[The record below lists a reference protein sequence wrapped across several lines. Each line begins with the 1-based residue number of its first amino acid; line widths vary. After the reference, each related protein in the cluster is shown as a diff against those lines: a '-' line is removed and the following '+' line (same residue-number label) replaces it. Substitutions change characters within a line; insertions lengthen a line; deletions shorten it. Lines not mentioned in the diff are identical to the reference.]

1 MKKII
6 SFFAASALA
15 LGLIGCSGDLHEN
28 DILPLALV
36 GMTADAGNHVIPM
49 TLDKPDGSEQSLKI
63 TLKDGFEL
71 TGANG
76 TKYQIKDDP
85 KDSWRAAGESITSLH
100 FKVIPGVNVK
110 ADGTPDWTMDFAS
123 LNKEDPQYITAG
135 EDYQKVGKRGDANVS
150 GDPKHLI
157 FDGCIAGETYVL
169 RAKYNAAA
177 GTLSLKLDGEKNDPA
192 GVKFVFAATNYKTF
206 PAKDKDDKDLSYSM
220 SKAGSTYTYQ
230 FIAKEDETLSFHLTN
245 AMAGTLGGTLST
257 TASDLAVNETTPT
270 DMSLTVKKNAE
281 YKITMDVSKGIAKA
295 TIKYE
300 VVDILKDAKVNGTFK
315 YAENS
320 YSDDTTKCESGSLI
334 FKAERSEITFYVE
347 RAAGGVF
354 AKDSVSTI
362 KPGDSA
368 VSMKYVTDTKDE
380 FGEVTKTAVE
390 NATPLKIAG
399 LTVGSY
405 YQIDF
410 AKDNSTA
417 SLEASVKLLPPVDVT
432 GMYIMIW
439 FNTADGWSNSKF
451 EPLVKDDTYAW
462 HVEVTPDPEKSVDE
476 VRFDLCK
483 ANADGGQDW
492 SRRYGIKTSGGTITL
507 GEKAGPFIPSEPD
520 KRDYFEGK
528 QKTYRFDF
536 NGEGGLWVTVTEK

>member
-28 DILPLALV
+28 DILPLAIV

-76 TKYQIKDDP
+76 IKYKIKDDP
-85 KDSWRAAGESITSLH
+85 TDSWRAAGESITSLH

-110 ADGTPDWTMDFAS
+110 ADGSPDWTMDFAS

-192 GVKFVFAATNYKTF
+192 GVKFVFAATDYKTF
-206 PAKDKDDKDLSYSM
+206 PAKDKDNKDLSYSM

-230 FIAKEDETLSFHLTN
+230 FIAKADETLSFHLTN

-257 TASDLAVNETTPT
+257 TALDLTVNEATPT
-270 DMSLTVKKNAE
+270 NMSLAVKKNVE
-281 YKITMDVSKGIAKA
+281 YKITVDVSKGIAKA

-300 VVDILKDAKVNGTFK
+300 IVDMLKDAKINANWI
-315 YAENS
+315 YADNS
-320 YSDDTTKCESGSLI
+320 YTEKIEKDAYQFIARREEIDFTVVRHDGSVWGQDT
-334 FKAERSEITFYVE
+334 
-347 RAAGGVF
+347 AASVGIDS
-354 AKDSVSTI
+354 DSVSLKFNSEKTETVKTVKVKNLKVGSCYKFI
-362 KPGDSA
+362 LEKDNDAFTLSAKVILVPLADYSGSDLVGDMGNDGIA
-368 VSMKYVTDTKDE
+368 FTKDSNGNYYVD
-380 FGEVTKTAVE
+380 FTYLNSWTGWAGGNGKLVFAIRFVAGDWGGGQTKYAYFT
-390 NATPLKIAG
+390 
-399 LTVGSY
+399 
-405 YQIDF
+405 D
-410 AKDNSTA
+410 A
-417 SLEASVKLLPPVDVT
+417 SLPEGYKYIENSGNPAIT
-432 GMYIMIW
+432 GMI
-439 FNTADGWSNSKF
+439 DGQK
-451 EPLVKDDTYAW
+451 Y
-462 HVEVTPDPEKSVDE
+462 
-476 VRFDLCK
+476 R
-483 ANADGGQDW
+483 
-492 SRRYGIKTSGGTITL
+492 IT
-507 GEKAGPFIPSEPD
+507 FIPGYGDAKLKLEL
-520 KRDYFEGK
+520 K
-528 QKTYRFDF
+528 
-536 NGEGGLWVTVTEK
+536 

>member
-28 DILPLALV
+28 DILPLAIV

-76 TKYQIKDDP
+76 IKYKIKDDP
-85 KDSWRAAGESITSLH
+85 TGSWRQNTPDPITSLH

-110 ADGTPDWTMDFAS
+110 ADGSPDWTMDFAS

-192 GVKFVFAATNYKTF
+192 GVKFVFAATDYETF
-206 PAKDKDDKDLSYSM
+206 PAKDKDNKDLSYSM

-230 FIAKEDETLSFHLTN
+230 FIAKADETLSFYLTN

-257 TASDLAVNETTPT
+257 TASDLAVNEATPT
-270 DMSLTVKKNAE
+270 NMSLAVKKNVE
-281 YKITMDVSKGIAKA
+281 YKITVDVSKGIAKA

-300 VVDILKDAKVNGTFK
+300 IVDMLKDAKINANWI
-315 YAENS
+315 YADNS
-320 YSDDTTKCESGSLI
+320 YTEKIEKDAYQFIARREEIDFTVVRHDGSVWGQDT
-334 FKAERSEITFYVE
+334 
-347 RAAGGVF
+347 AASVGIDS
-354 AKDSVSTI
+354 DSVSLKFNSEQTVKVKNLKVGSCYKI
-362 KPGDSA
+362 ILEKDNDAFTLSAKVILVPLADYSGSDLVGDMGNDGIA
-368 VSMKYVTDTKDE
+368 FTKDSDGNYYVD
-380 FGEVTKTAVE
+380 FTYLNSWNGWGGGDGKLVFAIRFVAGDWAGGQTKYAYFT
-390 NATPLKIAG
+390 
-399 LTVGSY
+399 
-405 YQIDF
+405 D
-410 AKDNSTA
+410 A
-417 SLEASVKLLPPVDVT
+417 SLPEGYKYIENSSNPAIT
-432 GMYIMIW
+432 GMI
-439 FNTADGWSNSKF
+439 DGQK
-451 EPLVKDDTYAW
+451 Y
-462 HVEVTPDPEKSVDE
+462 
-476 VRFDLCK
+476 R
-483 ANADGGQDW
+483 
-492 SRRYGIKTSGGTITL
+492 IT
-507 GEKAGPFIPSEPD
+507 FIPGYGDAKLKLEL
-520 KRDYFEGK
+520 K
-528 QKTYRFDF
+528 
-536 NGEGGLWVTVTEK
+536 

>member
-28 DILPLALV
+28 DILPLAIV

-63 TLKDGFEL
+63 TLIDGFEL

-76 TKYQIKDDP
+76 IKYKIKDDP
-85 KDSWRAAGESITSLH
+85 TDSWRAAGESITSLH

-110 ADGTPDWTMDFAS
+110 ADGSPDWTMDFAS

-192 GVKFVFAATNYKTF
+192 GVKFVFAATDYKTF
-206 PAKDKDDKDLSYSM
+206 PAKDKDNKDLSYSM

-230 FIAKEDETLSFHLTN
+230 FIAKADETLSFHLTN

-257 TASDLAVNETTPT
+257 KASVLAVNEATPT
-270 DMSLTVKKNAE
+270 NMSLTVKKNVE
-281 YKITMDVSKGIAKA
+281 YKITVDVSKGIAKA

-300 VVDILKDAKVNGTFK
+300 IVDMLKDAKINANWI
-315 YAENS
+315 YADNS
-320 YSDDTTKCESGSLI
+320 YTEKIEKDAYQFIARREEIDFTVVRHDGSVWGQDT
-334 FKAERSEITFYVE
+334 
-347 RAAGGVF
+347 AASVGIDS
-354 AKDSVSTI
+354 DSVSLKFNSEKTETVKTVKVKNLKVGSCYKFI
-362 KPGDSA
+362 LEKDNDAFTLSAKVILVPLADYSGSDLVGDMGNDGIA
-368 VSMKYVTDTKDE
+368 FTKDSNGNYYVD
-380 FGEVTKTAVE
+380 FTYLNSWNGWGGGDGKLVFAIRFVAGDWGGGQTKYAYFT
-390 NATPLKIAG
+390 
-399 LTVGSY
+399 
-405 YQIDF
+405 D
-410 AKDNSTA
+410 A
-417 SLEASVKLLPPVDVT
+417 SLPEGYKYIENSSNPAIT
-432 GMYIMIW
+432 GMI
-439 FNTADGWSNSKF
+439 DGQK
-451 EPLVKDDTYAW
+451 Y
-462 HVEVTPDPEKSVDE
+462 
-476 VRFDLCK
+476 R
-483 ANADGGQDW
+483 
-492 SRRYGIKTSGGTITL
+492 IT
-507 GEKAGPFIPSEPD
+507 FIPGYGDAKLKLEL
-520 KRDYFEGK
+520 K
-528 QKTYRFDF
+528 
-536 NGEGGLWVTVTEK
+536 